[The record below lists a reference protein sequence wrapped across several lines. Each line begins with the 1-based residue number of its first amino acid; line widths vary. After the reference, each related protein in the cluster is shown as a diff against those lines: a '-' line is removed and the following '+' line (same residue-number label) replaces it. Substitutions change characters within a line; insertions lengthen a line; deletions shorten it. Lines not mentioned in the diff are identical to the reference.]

1 MVRERRQQRERES
14 IEGSN
19 EGGCKVTLVAAER
32 RLPQRGWLVPK
43 IWRSLDLR

>member
-1 MVRERRQQRERES
+1 MES

-19 EGGCKVTLVAAER
+19 EGDCKVTLVAAER
-32 RLPQRGWLVPK
+32 CLPPQRGWLVPK